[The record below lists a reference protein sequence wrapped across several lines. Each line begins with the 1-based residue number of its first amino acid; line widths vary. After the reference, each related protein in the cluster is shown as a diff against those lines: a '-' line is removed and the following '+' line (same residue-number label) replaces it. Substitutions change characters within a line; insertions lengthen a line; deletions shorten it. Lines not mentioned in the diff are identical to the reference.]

1 MLLMIYLLI
10 VIVDLSSVIHPF
22 KTVSVNNFILIIR
35 LFVIYIL
42 ILLVLILVLVLLVL
56 VSSCQFNLKLIL
68 FTPRS
73 FKPVS
78 AVIPLT

>member
-22 KTVSVNNFILIIR
+22 KQFSQQFILIIR
-35 LFVIYIL
+35 LFVIYIFL
-42 ILLVLILVLVLLVL
+42 FFLFLFLFLFFLFLFFF
-56 VSSCQFNLKLIL
+56 QFNLKLIL